1 MLDIN
6 LYLQT
11 MFKKTVHITL
21 VFSVFGFLLLFGI
34 LFFFTEVSWSKVSLI
49 SLVTGG
55 ILFFTSQFLLDRF
68 IFGRMNLLFDKI
80 LNITYE
86 RKVLNLLEDPF
97 ELIDSKVSS
106 YLKKQE
112 KEEETLL
119 EQQKFRR
126 EYIGNIAHE
135 LKTPIFTAQGYILT
149 LLDGGLEDERINRDY
164 LKRADKSI
172 ERIIDLLDDLDLIT
186 KLDSGEFPLEIETFD
201 LVQLCN
207 EVIDSLELKAKER
220 DITLGYL
227 RNPKKQ
233 VFVDAD
239 RNRIFQVISNLIVN
253 AIKYGK
259 DGGSVD
265 ISFNVISEQYVLV
278 EVIDDGLGIDEDN
291 LLKIFQRFY
300 RVDKSG
306 GRKFGG
312 SGLGL
317 SIVKHI
323 LEAHGQTLNVNSK
336 VDVGSTFSF
345 TLKLA

>member
-1 MLDIN
+1 
-6 LYLQT
+6 
-11 MFKKTVHITL
+11 MFKKTFHITFF
-21 VFSVFGFLLLFGI
+21 FSVFGFILLFSI
-34 LFFFTEVSWSKVSLI
+34 LFFFTEASLSKVSLI

-80 LNITYE
+80 LNVTYE

-97 ELIDSKVSS
+97 ELIDSEVSS

-220 DITLGYL
+220 EITLGYL
-227 RNPKKQ
+227 RIPKKQ
-233 VFVDAD
+233 IFVDAD
-239 RNRIFQVISNLIVN
+239 RSRIFQVISNLIVN

-259 DGGSVD
+259 DSGSAD
-265 ISFNVISEQYVLV
+265 ISFNFISEQYVLI

>member
-1 MLDIN
+1 
-6 LYLQT
+6 

-21 VFSVFGFLLLFGI
+21 IFSFFGFFLLFGI
-34 LFFFTEVSWSKVSLI
+34 LFFFTEVSWFKVSLI

-106 YLKKQE
+106 YLEKQE

-119 EQQKFRR
+119 EQQRFRR

-207 EVIDSLELKAKER
+207 EVMDSLELKAKER

-259 DGGSVD
+259 DGCSVD
-265 ISFNVISEQYVLV
+265 ISFNVISEQYVLI

>member
-1 MLDIN
+1 
-6 LYLQT
+6 

>member
-1 MLDIN
+1 
-6 LYLQT
+6 
-11 MFKKTVHITL
+11 MFKKTIHITL
-21 VFSVFGFLLLFGI
+21 IFSVFGFLLLFGI